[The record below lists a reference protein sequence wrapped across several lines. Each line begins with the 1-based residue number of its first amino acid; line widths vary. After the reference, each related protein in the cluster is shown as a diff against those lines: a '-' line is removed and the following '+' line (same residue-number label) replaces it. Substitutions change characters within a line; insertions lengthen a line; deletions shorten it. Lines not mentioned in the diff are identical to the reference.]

1 MKENNYRDS
10 RGSTASNKPDI
21 SAPGISTPD
30 SQMRKENW
38 DSSSQKNPGRRD
50 DADFRNERPNT
61 VRSPH
66 G

>member
-1 MKENNYRDS
+1 MKENKFQDK
-10 RGSTASNKPDI
+10 GSTSSNKPDI

-30 SQMRKENW
+30 SQLRKENW
-38 DSSSQKNPGRRD
+38 DASSPKNPGRRD
-50 DADFRNERPNT
+50 DADYRNERPNT